1 MMLSSQIA
9 SSVVD
14 ANRVALVTGANKGIG
29 FFLALN
35 LAYSGLFREVI
46 LGCRDASR
54 GKAAAQQIEQR
65 LKSTTTISMGGPQSV
80 TRVTYLP
87 LEVGNQASHAQLRK
101 MLEERFGK
109 LDVLVNNA
117 AIAFKGSDPT
127 PFHEQTKPTL
137 DVNFRGTVDLTE
149 ELLPLLRKGHD
160 ARIVNVAS
168 RSGYLSQ
175 IRPDLQKQFADPNL
189 TIHNLQV
196 LVDKFE
202 QDVKAGTLKQNGWG
216 SSNYGLSKLA
226 LIAATKVWARRES
239 AVKVNC
245 FCPGYCKTDMTSNK
259 GIKPPDEGAQTGIL
273 LATMT
278 HCPTGEFYHD
288 MHPSEW

>member
-1 MMLSSQIA
+1 MIISSQTA
-9 SSVVD
+9 SSVVN

-46 LGCRDASR
+46 LGCRDATR
-54 GKAAAQQIEQR
+54 GETAVQEIEQR
-65 LKSTTTISMGGPQSV
+65 LKSTTGPKSETHV
-80 TRVTYLP
+80 SYLP
-87 LEVGNQASHAQLRK
+87 LEVGNKASHVQLRQQ
-101 MLEERFGK
+101 LEERFGK

-149 ELLPLLRKGHD
+149 ELLPLLRKGYD

-168 RSGYLSQ
+168 MSGYLSQ
-175 IRPDLQKQFADPNL
+175 IKPHMQTQFTDPNL
-189 TIHNLQV
+189 TIDKLQA

-202 QDVKAGTLKQNGWG
+202 QDINAGTFKQNGWG

-259 GIKPPDEGAQTGIL
+259 GIKPPQEGAQTGIL

-278 HCPTGEFYHD
+278 NCPTGEFYQD
-288 MHPSEW
+288 MHPREW

>member
-1 MMLSSQIA
+1 MIISSQTT
-9 SSVVD
+9 SSVINVVN

-29 FFLALN
+29 FFIALQLAS
-35 LAYSGLFREVI
+35 SGLFHDVI
-46 LGCRDASR
+46 LGCRDAAR
-54 GKAAAQQIEQR
+54 GQRAVQEIEQK
-65 LKSTTTISMGGPQSV
+65 LISTMAPDTKTHVSF
-80 TRVTYLP
+80 LP
-87 LEVGNQASHAQLRK
+87 LELGNKTSYCQARQQ
-101 MLEERFGK
+101 LEERFGK

-117 AIAFKGSDPT
+117 AFAFKGSDPT

-137 DVNFRGTVDLTE
+137 DINFRGTVDLTE

-168 RSGYLSQ
+168 MSGYLNQ
-175 IRPDLQKQFADPNL
+175 IRSDLQQKFTDPNL
-189 TIHNLQV
+189 DIDQLRA

-202 QDVKAGTLKQNGWG
+202 QDVRSGKHKQNGWG

-226 LIAATKVWARRES
+226 VIAATKVWARRES

-259 GIKPPDEGAQTGIL
+259 GIKAPSEGARTGVL
-273 LATMT
+273 LATMKD
-278 HCPTGEFYHD
+278 CPTGDFFQD

>member
-1 MMLSSQIA
+1 VQ
-9 SSVVD
+9 
-14 ANRVALVTGANKGIG
+14 
-29 FFLALN
+29 
-35 LAYSGLFREVI
+35 E
-46 LGCRDASR
+46 
-54 GKAAAQQIEQR
+54 IEQR
-65 LKSTTTISMGGPQSV
+65 LKSTISPGPKSE
-80 TRVTYLP
+80 TRVSYLP
-87 LEVGNQASHAQLRK
+87 LDVGNKTSHAQLRNI
-101 MLEERFGK
+101 LEERFGK

-175 IRPDLQKQFADPNL
+175 IRPDLQKQFADPHL
-189 TIHNLQV
+189 TIDNLQV

-202 QDVKAGTLKQNGWG
+202 QDVKSGTGNQNGWG

-259 GIKPPDEGAQTGIL
+259 GIKPPNEGAQTGIL

-278 HCPTGEFYHD
+278 NCPTGEFYND